1 MSGEQALQQL
11 KLLQGK
17 KETRNSAKQSKSNK
31 KNARNNSK
39 KNNGKSQEDKKTKQ
53 EKELAQVEEHASEE
67 GMLENAAF
75 KQVLSNMYPLSYERL
90 LKVHQAYNDN
100 QFALAATPGTPPKPV
115 STSQLVSLAPG
126 ATPPALRVAQ
136 NFVSSVIFLDST
148 GAPWP
153 LVGYDLGDP
162 GAFSIQWDKKSNLLM
177 IQSKKMY
184 TYGNIAIKL
193 AGLNTPVMLTLV
205 PGQKAIDYRIDMRVQ
220 GFGPNAKDLPTGLGL
235 PASADN
241 VLLSVLEGIAP
252 NGSTELTVKGGP
264 ASAWKL
270 GDKLYVRT
278 GLKILSPGWLAT
290 MNSGDGT
297 NAYEMQ
303 IAPVLL
309 VSWHGRVMQLQIEGL

>member
-1 MSGEQALQQL
+1 
-11 KLLQGK
+11 
-17 KETRNSAKQSKSNK
+17 
-31 KNARNNSK
+31 
-39 KNNGKSQEDKKTKQ
+39 
-53 EKELAQVEEHASEE
+53 
-67 GMLENAAF
+67 
-75 KQVLSNMYPLSYERL
+75 
-90 LKVHQAYNDN
+90 
-100 QFALAATPGTPPKPV
+100 
-115 STSQLVSLAPG
+115 
-126 ATPPALRVAQ
+126 VAQ